1 MSAHDLGW
9 FCAGIYASLMVFQIV
24 MLILARRGGKR

>member
-9 FCAGIYASLMVFQIV
+9 FCAGINASLMVFQI
-24 MLILARRGGKR
+24 MRLKLARRGGKR